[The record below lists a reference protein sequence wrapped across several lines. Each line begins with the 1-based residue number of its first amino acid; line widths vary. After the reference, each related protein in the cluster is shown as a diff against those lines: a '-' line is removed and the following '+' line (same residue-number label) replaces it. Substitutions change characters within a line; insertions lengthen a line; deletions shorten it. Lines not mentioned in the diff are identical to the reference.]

1 MIRLEEAGTTIEI
14 GDVIT
19 LQTLEEI
26 AEKQNKEDYD
36 AEHVLS
42 WFMRGSVFIPVNKT
56 TGYSVKLKATPD
68 YHAKITGFEEVDIP
82 QKDEGDDDVPD
93 ILKFLRMLKS

>member
-14 GDVIT
+14 GDVVT
-19 LQTLEEI
+19 LKTLEEI
-26 AEKQNKEDYD
+26 AEKQNKEKYD
-36 AEHVLS
+36 PEHVLS
-42 WFMRGSVFIPVNKT
+42 WIMRGSVFMPANKT
-56 TGYSVKLKATPD
+56 TGYSVKIKPTRD
-68 YHAKITGFEEVDIP
+68 YNVKITGFEELDIP